1 MAALDPLGILNSDTQ
16 VGPDGVARRANEK
29 VTRNYMQ
36 FGKYFVLLTNIQREE
51 LKKFFFEIRRQKRE
65 KRNSTKKI
73 SHCVTVFK
81 CTPVLLKFA
90 QPFPALF

>member
-36 FGKYFVLLTNIQREE
+36 FGKYFYVGSFQVLSVLRFGD
-51 LKKFFFEIRRQKRE
+51 KKMRTTKR
-65 KRNSTKKI
+65 STTKHRSKQAT
-73 SHCVTVFK
+73 SRD
-81 CTPVLLKFA
+81 
-90 QPFPALF
+90 